1 MITTSTRI
9 TRTLALAVCVSMV
22 GACTLPRPGPN
33 RSEILDIE
41 LDETSNTAIVMVD
54 ENVTRAVATTPD
66 PGFPSALLKAGS
78 SAPDIILPGDTL
90 SFVIYEN
97 VDDGVLNRGDAGA
110 SGLNSIQVD
119 DAGFIFI
126 PYVGRIRAAGNTPEA
141 LRRAI
146 TNKLSTQTPQPQ
158 VLVQRANGDGATV
171 SILGDAIGAQ
181 GVYPIRR
188 SSRRLME
195 MLATAGGVTVAADI
209 ARISVLRRNVKG
221 SIWFEDIYDH
231 PEYDIALRAG
241 DRVLVQRDPRI
252 FTVLGATGDQANVP
266 FGMRHLSAIE
276 ALAQVGGLDGRLSD
290 PTGLF
295 VIRKEDAKTS
305 NKVLGRHDIVG
316 EKTIIYVLDL
326 TAPNGIP
333 LARDFDIRDGDTI
346 YVTEAPS
353 VQWTKALV
361 AIVGTVGAAQVV
373 NANTN

>member
-22 GACTLPRPGPN
+22 GACTLPRPGPSKN
-33 RSEILDIE
+33 EILNIE

-353 VQWTKALV
+353 VQWTKAIV
-361 AIVGTVGAAQVV
+361 AIVGTVGVAQVV